1 MIRLPCSPLLV
12 GNPATAAVLHARQG
26 RAAEALASLEAALVE
41 ARESNDLVRVGVV
54 LGCMG
59 LVLENLGRS
68 MEARVRLQ
76 AAISLFRS
84 GGARAEE
91 ASFIAVLAEIR
102 ATNGELEAARRA
114 LEVSAGVLRE
124 EQAWTELGACLV
136 RRGVVETLAGDH
148 VLAWAAL
155 SDAREVCATEAV
167 YAEIDQAVAALH
179 MSQELA
185 AVA

>member
-1 MIRLPCSPLLV
+1 M
-12 GNPATAAVLHARQG
+12 AAVLHGRQG
-26 RAAEALASLEAALVE
+26 MAAEALASLEAALVE
-41 ARESNDLVRVGVV
+41 ARESSDLLRVGAV

-59 LVLENLGRS
+59 LVLEHLGRGE
-68 MEARVRLQ
+68 EARVRLQ

-84 GGARAEE
+84 RKARTEE
-91 ASFIAVLAEIR
+91 AAFIAVLAEIQ
-102 ATNGELEAARRA
+102 ATNGEVDAARRA
-114 LEVSAGVLRE
+114 LKISAGVLRE
-124 EQAWTELGACLV
+124 EQAWTELGSCLV
-136 RRGVVETLAGDH
+136 RRGVVEILANDPI
-148 VLAWAAL
+148 LAWAAL